1 MDSIAV
7 VGDRDSVLG
16 FKAAG
21 FRVVSTEDPQ
31 KAGDAVKRLAD
42 EGYAVVFV
50 TEDLSEKMT
59 DIFERYRER
68 RIPAIIPVPGNRGG
82 TGFSMR
88 QIKSAVER
96 AVGAD
101 ILKEE

>member
-21 FRVVSTEDPQ
+21 FRVVSTGHPQ
-31 KAGDAVKRLAD
+31 EAGIAVKSLAD
-42 EGYAVVFV
+42 EGYAVIFV
-50 TEDLSEKMT
+50 TEDLSEKMPEV
-59 DIFERYRER
+59 FERYRDR

-88 QIKSAVER
+88 QIKNAVER